1 MPVSERY
8 RSKAAS
14 KILSIRQKN
23 DGDIPLSRF
32 FIQEQKWAELSKQ
45 YNSSYMLAWRSLTSA
60 SNARTCI
67 ATVLPFMPA
76 SQSVQFLTIESNI
89 ELLYICCIFSS
100 LVFDYITK
108 CKLSGIDLTQT
119 IINQIPIP
127 SLSKAQGSYITI
139 GGVRNSIDKWL
150 LQIAKLLLMDDK
162 RLDLLLS
169 SIAIEVDFLRTY
181 TRSELFDLMNILTSI
196 LYEVSP
202 SQLKVILSKFK
213 EFSSEGQIAKF
224 TNKYTE
230 LLNE

>member
-1 MPVSERY
+1 M
-8 RSKAAS
+8 
-14 KILSIRQKN
+14 
-23 DGDIPLSRF
+23 
-32 FIQEQKWAELSKQ
+32 
-45 YNSSYMLAWRSLTSA
+45 
-60 SNARTCI
+60 
-67 ATVLPFMPA
+67 
-76 SQSVQFLTIESNI
+76 
-89 ELLYICCIFSS
+89 LYICCIFNS

-127 SLSKAQGSYITI
+127 SLSKAQGCYITI

-169 SIAIEVDFLRTY
+169 PIAIEVDFLMAY

-202 SQLKVILSKFK
+202 SQLKVVLSKFK